1 MIQQQVTVGAGPLA
15 TMVHR
20 LELLQMQKRSE
31 HQVLYIDCI
40 NKSIQNQILQ
50 KLSNQNCSEFII
62 ITTVVPHARW
72 RGTFI

>member
-1 MIQQQVTVGAGPLA
+1 MIQQRVTVGAGPLA
-15 TMVHR
+15 TMVHS

-31 HQVLYIDCI
+31 RQVLYIDCI

-50 KLSNQNCSEFII
+50 KLSDQNRFEFII
-62 ITTVVPHARW
+62 IISVVPHARW